1 MDDRLW
7 VAGELGV
14 SPDDLAEVYVAWGPG
29 LRRTAFLLCGDWQAA
44 EDLVQSAFVKVFAAR
59 RRVRERVAL
68 PAYLRQTLVRTYV
81 DSATRRWRGEIPTE
95 LADDAADPGVHDP
108 EDRLVMLGAL
118 ARLPTRQRACL
129 VLRFYEDC
137 SVEETAA
144 ALGCSPGTVKSTTAR
159 GLTRL
164 RSSLADLR
172 PRLTPALTKD
182 T

>member
-68 PAYLRQTLVRTYV
+68 PAYLRQTLIRTYV
-81 DSATRRWRGEIPTE
+81 DSATPPWGGGNP
-95 LADDAADPGVHDP
+95 P
-108 EDRLVMLGAL
+108 
-118 ARLPTRQRACL
+118 
-129 VLRFYEDC
+129 
-137 SVEETAA
+137 AA
-144 ALGCSPGTVKSTTAR
+144 ANSAP
-159 GLTRL
+159 
-164 RSSLADLR
+164 R
-172 PRLTPALTKD
+172 P
-182 T
+182 